1 MFRLF
6 FNLLKIESYLLAAVP
21 VQTDEFQGPIAVV
34 AIVGKRLENSLVSD
48 MANRA
53 QLCCTLYS
61 YNNKSNWDGINGIGV
76 TETTP
81 ITPNIVVNKWQNTDI
96 GTWSILKVTTPQ
108 RQLINRQCWQLD
120 EVVENTLVLTEER
133 LGGYN
138 LYNDIYNAK
147 SIVFRIDISR
157 SINSLASYSIIIVLS
172 ILATVGVG
180 FSILIGVL
188 LEVFVLCRVS
198 VLTYQI
204 RKIRESKDISKRVKG
219 LKGLDELD
227 FLTFNINEMLK
238 DIETTQLDLQGTF
251 NKLGYEEE
259 KTRLMLNSIPD
270 SISIIRPMDGAIM
283 EVNSSFEKLFS
294 DNWKGKKVYDILP
307 NLPVKEIEQ
316 AVGRTSECESIGQF
330 GLKIPVSVLTCGIN
344 FFEEGEK
351 IPYVLCIVRD
361 MRERNDVLDKLQRE
375 MEMFSKIEKE
385 FTFEEQFRD
394 PIIREAFAKFC
405 EKEKTIENVYFLIA
419 AENYKKLD
427 QASRIKNQQTIFETF
442 MSEKSKY
449 SLNISSEAFDITK
462 KKVKNGLGQIDLF
475 SELEKAVK
483 FNLISES
490 FSRFQLEKEHYI
502 DIALKERET
511 KKKKNPVKRKTS
523 THNLNTSDDNELT
536 FFHSHTG
543 DGSPRGKRTPDPFR
557 SPEPTRSPE
566 PELSRKGSDVSL
578 DGLDEI

>member
-1 MFRLF
+1 
-6 FNLLKIESYLLAAVP
+6 LLAAVP

-34 AIVGKRLENSLVSD
+34 AIVGKRLDSTVVSD

-53 QLCCTLYS
+53 QLCCTLYT
-61 YNNKSNWDGINGIGV
+61 YNDKSNWDGIYGTGA
-76 TETTP
+76 TETMP

-96 GTWSILKVTTPQ
+96 GTWSILKVTTPKN
-108 RQLINRQCWQLD
+108 QLTNRQCWQLD

-138 LYNDIYNAK
+138 LYNDIYNSK
-147 SIVFRIDISR
+147 SLAFRIDISR
-157 SINSLASYSIIIVLS
+157 SINILATYSIIIVLS
-172 ILATVGVG
+172 ILAAVGVG
-180 FSILIGVL
+180 FAILIGVL

-198 VLTYQI
+198 ALTYQI
-204 RKIRESKDISKRVKG
+204 RKIRESNDISKRVKG
-219 LKGLDELD
+219 LTGMDEVD
-227 FLTFNINEMLK
+227 YLTFNINEMLGS
-238 DIETTQLDLQGTF
+238 IETSQLELQGTF

-270 SISIIRPMDGAIM
+270 SISIIRPLDGTII

-294 DNWKGKKVYDILP
+294 ENWKGKKIYEILP
-307 NLPVKEIEQ
+307 NLPTKEIEQ
-316 AVGRTSECESIGQF
+316 AVGRTSESESIGQF

-351 IPYVLCIVRD
+351 IAYVLCIVRD

-427 QASRIKNQQTIFETF
+427 QASRIKNQQIIFDTF
-442 MSEKSKY
+442 MGEKSKY
-449 SLNISSEAFDITK
+449 SLNISSDSFDMTK

-490 FSRFQLEKEHYI
+490 FSRFQIEKDHYVE
-502 DIALKERET
+502 IALKERET
-511 KKKKNPVKRKTS
+511 KKKKIPLKRKNS
-523 THNLNTSDDNELT
+523 VHTSDDNELS

-557 SPEPTRSPE
+557 SPEPTKSPE
-566 PELSRKGSDVSL
+566 PGFSRKSSDVSL